1 MARIVEVRKL
11 EGLKRTLSKLQ
22 SRIEDA
28 ADTAAEQTAW
38 DVSETARSYA
48 PVDSGELRDS
58 IEVEELGE
66 GHYAVG
72 PRDDIEY
79 ALFVEWGTSTTPAQ
93 PYMEPTALGHQS
105 DLRRNVTKEVR
116 KVIRRKTR

>member
-1 MARIVEVRKL
+1 MARIVKVRKL
-11 EGLKRTLSKLQ
+11 KDLKKTISRLQ

-28 ADTAAEQTAW
+28 ADTAAEKTAW
-38 DVSETARSYA
+38 DLSETARSYA

-58 IEVEELGE
+58 IEVEELDE

-79 ALFVEWGTSTTPAQ
+79 APFVEWGTSTTPAQ
-93 PYMEPTALGHQS
+93 PYMQPAALDHQG

-116 KVIRRKTR
+116 KAIRRKKR